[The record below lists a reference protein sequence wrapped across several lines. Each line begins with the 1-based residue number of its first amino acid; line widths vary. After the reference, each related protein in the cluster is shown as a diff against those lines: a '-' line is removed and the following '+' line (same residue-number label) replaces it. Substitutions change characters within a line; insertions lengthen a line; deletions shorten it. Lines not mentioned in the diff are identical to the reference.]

1 MVSKEYLHTARTLL
15 RIAKNMTDQT
25 IANRL
30 MALAGD
36 YESRALRAN
45 VAESAKSAPAA
56 ARHTA
61 SLPATAKAT

>member
-30 MALAGD
+30 MTLASD
-36 YESRALRAN
+36 YESRAQRADL
-45 VAESAKSAPAA
+45 AE
-56 ARHTA
+56 
-61 SLPATAKAT
+61 TAKAIAPAVGRAEAASRTAKST